1 MGNSRCIDDD
11 VNLEKNNG
19 LRVWCLVR
27 YAYYSVII
35 FPFNPRKERDKQLKR
50 QARFHSTRIHTIISF
65 SQLLSIS
72 LTPLPAPIQRP
83 SHVLTS
89 TQIHKLSATAVISGA
104 HITNKVVSIRSYKVP
119 VHSCAFSLENS
130 SSFHPLFTLLFLTS
144 RLQRKLAFCPPFPF
158 AAEQ

>member
-1 MGNSRCIDDD
+1 MGSSRCIDDK

-27 YAYYSVII
+27 YAYYSVI
-35 FPFNPRKERDKQLKR
+35 F
-50 QARFHSTRIHTIISF
+50 FHFIPGKNEINNSKTGALSLNSHSHNHLFLTASF
-65 SQLLSIS
+65 HL
-72 LTPLPAPIQRP
+72 LTPPPALIQRP

-89 TQIHKLSATAVISGA
+89 TKVHKLSATAVISGA

-119 VHSCAFSLENS
+119 VHSCTFSLKNS

-144 RLQRKLAFCPPFPF
+144 RLQRKLACCPSFPF

>member
-1 MGNSRCIDDD
+1 MGSSRCIDDK

-35 FPFNPRKERDKQLKR
+35 FSFYPRKERDKQLKDR
-50 QARFHSTRIHTIISF
+50 RAFTQLAFTQSSLSHSFFPS
-65 SQLLSIS
+65 
-72 LTPLPAPIQRP
+72 PNPPPALIQRP

-89 TQIHKLSATAVISGA
+89 TKVHKLSATAVISGA

-119 VHSCAFSLENS
+119 VHSCTFSLKNS

-144 RLQRKLAFCPPFPF
+144 RLQRKLACCPSFPF